1 MGKQAD
7 RFHKNGSMGKYL
19 HRRNKS
25 GAGNVLFYFLKT
37 FQKIT
42 MYSRA
47 SFSRTLKNPN
57 NLVSYIEEFIKCVFI
72 MGLYN
77 RHFLCILVFCFF
89 L

>member
-57 NLVSYIEEFIKCVFI
+57 N
-72 MGLYN
+72 
-77 RHFLCILVFCFF
+77 CFF
-89 L
+89 FMNKAWIKMFRIRISNFKLSTSEL